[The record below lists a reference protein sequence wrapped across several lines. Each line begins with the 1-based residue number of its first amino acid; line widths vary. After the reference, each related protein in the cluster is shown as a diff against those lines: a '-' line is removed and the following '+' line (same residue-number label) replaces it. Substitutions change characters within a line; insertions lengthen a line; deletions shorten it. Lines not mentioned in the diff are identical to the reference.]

1 MNVTGSK
8 KSTGAIL
15 TRKTLFII
23 VLQITHYYSSYFILI
38 YISMEVNPNLT
49 LMRYI
54 LTEHTIKMTMIC
66 SHFVTSFRTF
76 LLYIYKHYILGF
88 VLQISKVFKLY
99 I

>member
-38 YISMEVNPNLT
+38 YIFMEVNPNLMT

-88 VLQISKVFKLY
+88 VFANLKSF
-99 I
+99 